1 MIEEDKKKGLVLR
14 PALKGS
20 LNPGGFERTRGD
32 NLQSTGVQ
40 KPAFNGASLA
50 DIGRTL

>member
-1 MIEEDKKKGLVLR
+1 MNEEEKKGPVLR

-32 NLQSTGVQ
+32 NLQSTGDQ
-40 KPAFNGASLA
+40 QPAFNGASLA
-50 DIGRTL
+50 DKDRTL